1 MNERNQITVALI
13 GLGFGDCFAPIYAA
27 HPNVERLVLVDS
39 VTEKAQNSMNWC
51 RNFNKNVVVYDSFD
65 DVLKDDSIDAVHVCT
80 GIPNHGE
87 LSAAVLNAG
96 KHCACAVPMAISLED
111 VRRVVEAARHSGKNY
126 MMMETEIYEAA
137 FLYAREMLKRGEFGR
152 IQFMRGIHH
161 QCMDHG
167 AWNTDTRHYWQGLP
181 PMWYITHALS
191 PLRVV
196 ADSQIRKVACF
207 GSGTMDEIKVKNY
220 NNPYPA
226 EDMLIRFESGLAA
239 EVSRMMHEC
248 SVKQT
253 ESYNIYGSKKSF
265 LYEYMHEVWEQFYDE
280 TQYDRVGFHTEV
292 VKYPNRYDLL
302 PEEIRRF
309 TVAGGDR
316 AENWRELLDTAP
328 LSLHSGS
335 HPHLVHEFVSSIVEN
350 RKSAMDEDISANIVA
365 TGICA
370 HMSAMNGGN
379 LETVP
384 EF

>member
-1 MNERNQITVALI
+1 MGESKKISLALI
-13 GLGFGDCFAPIYAA
+13 GLAFGNCFAPIYAA
-27 HPNVERLVLVDS
+27 HPNVERLVLVDNVS
-39 VTEKAQNSMNWC
+39 NRALHSLNSC
-51 RNFNKNVVVYDSFD
+51 KRFSQNVVIYNSFKE
-65 DVLKDDSIDAVHVCT
+65 VLEDDSIDAVHVCT

-87 LSAAVLNAG
+87 LSVAVLNSG

-111 VRRVVEAARHSGKNY
+111 IRRVVEAARRSGRNY

-137 FLYAREMLKRGEFGR
+137 FLYAKGMLERNEFGR

-161 QCMDHG
+161 QCMDYGH
-167 AWNTDTRHYWQGLP
+167 WNTETTQYWQGLP

-191 PLRVV
+191 PLRVA
-196 ADSQIRKVACF
+196 ADSRIREVVCF
-207 GSGTMDEIKVKNY
+207 GSGTMDEKRVKNY

-226 EDMLIRFESGLAA
+226 EDMLIRFENGLAA

-265 LYEYMHEVWEQFYDE
+265 MYEYMHEVWEQFYDE
-280 TQYDRVGFHTEV
+280 AHDHIGIVSEV
-292 VKYPNRYDLL
+292 IQYPNRYDLL
-302 PEEIRRF
+302 PEEIQRF
-309 TVAGGDR
+309 TIEGGSNQ
-316 AENWRELLDTAP
+316 NWKELLNTP
-328 LSLHSGS
+328 LSMHSGS

-350 RKSAMDEDISANIVA
+350 RKPAMDEDISANITA

-370 HMSAMNGGN
+370 HTSAMNGGR

-384 EF
+384 VF